1 MLLAV
6 SIHASPIVFCVGT
19 DMISSGLKKIK
30 IIIYMIILSINTPIG
45 ILIGI
50 LVTVHKEEASGQH
63 ILIIGV
69 LQGLAAGTLLYI
81 TFFEVLSRDKLGK
94 YGMSGLVGALAVI
107 LGFSLMAA
115 LEVSGGHS
123 HGGHGHA
130 HHHARTHQDQRIQII
145 PELEYKN
152 HESGHEE
159 YADHE
164 LNFERFDEHIYDH
177 DYIED
182 DQNHNHK
189 EYNFHK
195 LEEHIH
201 DQSEKEHNHG
211 YKEHNHLNEHHEEN
225 SHEHSGSEE
234 EHNHDPEDKK
244 HNQRKLYEDKDHE
257 TFTSKFDDY
266 FEYNITNSEFMHD
279 NIAYE

>member
-164 LNFERFDEHIYDH
+164 LNFERFDEHDH